1 MIYDAATIYVREEQ
15 QQNNLYNIILL
26 YIITFIL
33 HNKLIKHT
41 TMKIKIITAEKEEKY
56 VIITLASH
64 ILEHI
69 NIAHYR

>member
-15 QQNNLYNIILL
+15 KNNKKTIYYNIIL

-41 TMKIKIITAEKEEKY
+41 TMKIKIITEKEEKN
-56 VIITLASH
+56 TLSSH
-64 ILEHI
+64 LQVTF
-69 NIAHYR
+69 

>member
-15 QQNNLYNIILL
+15 QQNNLYNIIL

-41 TMKIKIITAEKEEKY
+41 TMKIKIITEKEEKY